1 MVAYVE
7 PCGRCGWKFN
17 SFHVC
22 LDLPPEVMTKVEE
35 PTKPKRKRSVIP
47 SRDPRSDAYR
57 GTDEWKDNLR
67 VAANERWRKQR
78 EANKSRDQSIVKRYS
93 EGERTYRELSVEF
106 GLSYPTVAR
115 IVQEAAAEGKVT
127 IRPAAKRIRS

>member
-22 LDLPPEVMTKVEE
+22 LDLPPEVMTKVEA
-35 PTKPKRKRSVIP
+35 PAKPKRKRSVIP

-93 EGERTYRELSVEF
+93 EGERTYRELAVEF
-106 GLSYPTVAR
+106 GLRAATIAG
-115 IVQEAAAEGKVT
+115 IVQEAASKGEVT